1 MTVYRCTLKKWS
13 LDLTGQGAFLFGGRW
28 NTPGHH
34 ALYTAENN
42 LLAALEV
49 AIRIPLTKI
58 SSEYVMVPIDFPS
71 IIEVYQPR
79 LPKGW
84 HSKIAITQKIG
95 DAFLEDN
102 KYLAMKISSA
112 LMSNTFNFLLNP
124 KHKFFTKVKAGK
136 SESLLFD
143 DRLVKMMTKEN
154 G

>member
-1 MTVYRCTLKKWS
+1 MTVYRCTLKKWAH
-13 LDLTGQGAFLFGGRW
+13 DLSGQGAFLYGGRW
-28 NTPGHH
+28 NTVGHH

-58 SSEYVMVPIDFPS
+58 SSEYVMVPIDIS
-71 IIEVYQPR
+71 SGIEVYEPR
-79 LPKGW
+79 LTKGW
-84 HSKIAITQKIG
+84 NSKISITQKVG
-95 DAFLEDN
+95 DLFLEEN
-102 KYLAMKISSA
+102 KYLAMKVPSA
-112 LMSNTFNFLLNP
+112 LMSNTYNFLLNP
-124 KHKFFTKVKAGK
+124 KHKLFSKMKAGK